1 MVDSASWTNLNISR
15 RYGQD
20 IIFGSTTH
28 HNDLYFRSLMPSGGT
43 GFFRRGV
50 SSMAS
55 PSGYVYFRSNR
66 HSEISCWLMW
76 CSVVVVGGALPLLF
90 VGYTAAPFVNYIHL
104 ALPAFARK
112 SREQALQYAKNLPPY
127 ATIYINTMK
136 FSTIPRRVEVRI
148 SDLIPDKS
156 ILRPVSF
163 RNINPARLPWWQGRA
178 QAHFFT
184 TEKSNLGRS
193 SMAFYPELWEPV
205 YQKIQQNQQS
215 KVVAGR
221 VMSKKSWNI

>member
-1 MVDSASWTNLNISR
+1 M
-15 RYGQD
+15 
-20 IIFGSTTH
+20 
-28 HNDLYFRSLMPSGGT
+28 
-43 GFFRRGV
+43 
-50 SSMAS
+50 
-55 PSGYVYFRSNR
+55 
-66 HSEISCWLMW
+66 
-76 CSVVVVGGALPLLF
+76 GGALPLLF

-127 ATIYINTMK
+127 ATVYINTMK
-136 FSTIPRRVEVRI
+136 FSTIPRRIEVRI
-148 SDLIPDKS
+148 SDLVPDKS

-163 RNINPARLPWWQGRA
+163 RNINPALLPWWQGRA

-193 SMAFYPELWEPV
+193 TMAFYPELWEPV
-205 YQKIQQNQQS
+205 YQKIQQNQRS

-221 VMSKKSWNI
+221 AMSKKR